1 MVSGYNTAGMVLRD
15 ALGREEWQE
24 YAAPVT
30 VLTTAEV
37 SEPVG
42 AAA

>member
-1 MVSGYNTAGMVLRD
+1 MVLRD

-24 YAAPVT
+24 YAAPVP
-30 VLTTAEV
+30 VVEAAEV
-37 SEPVG
+37 PESVS